1 MVVRLH
7 SGRSGPLP
15 SSARLCSEAFKRGL
29 PFVAGPALL
38 KLVASK
44 TPDPVKLDAEGKE
57 ISDPK
62 RQCTPTKVR
71 PVPEKLVY
79 RKMPEDGSC
88 VFHAMAAGL
97 KYVTGIKL
105 DLSARELRARAVGHL
120 HKYADTCS
128 KQYDKKGPDGSDMPD
143 SQDYLTA
150 IAAESAY
157 AGAMEVEALCRIY
170 SIRVILV
177 PENAAFPVEAY
188 HLKEKKK
195 AVVLWLTGMHIDLL
209 LPEGADDAVKEGTD
223 TRKLRYPQELLDV
236 AATPT
241 IAYKVGGLSR
251 GSQAEATSCKRSI
264 ASVSSAEAR
273 AKGSTCGSG
282 IHRAGCSRTS
292 SASSSARGT
301 DWTRS
306 SIRVGKVVSTGSS
319 RHTACTSWTQPSARV
334 SKSSSRSKAKGANTG
349 QAKVPRSEQGSEV
362 EHSLAGRDWTNPAQ
376 VQLRSPI
383 PKLSDLKPEDVV
395 SLVTGG
401 ERNPSGVPMHPT
413 SKEPDW
419 DALSQ
424 DNSVVPSEL
433 QQAYYDRVGHLRS
446 NVAQCRL
453 CPFRRKC
460 NSNKCVSAVLSAHF
474 KQAHPGQKPGGDT
487 RRLSCIRP
495 LNKDEPALWKCPF
508 CDCGISKQEGGRFG
522 VALIARFKKAHKVE
536 KHAQVTWKC
545 WRRKKYE
552 DADRA
557 ERILVTK
564 HNARQTASLRLI
576 DEMRAQDFIA
586 FPWPRLGAKTATL
599 NCSIYVNLSW
609 RCNRCKLPLRSVGDA
624 RKHRQNSGQCPSAT
638 VDIRE
643 PARLRKLRKVREL
656 LQAYPVGVV
665 RERLNNAFSVA
676 EQALQVSGQEV

>member
-1 MVVRLH
+1 MVGRLH
-7 SGRSGPLP
+7 SRLSGPLP
-15 SSARLCSEAFKRGL
+15 SSARWCSEAFQLGAV
-29 PFVAGPALL
+29 PFVAEPTLL

-44 TPDPVKLDAEGKE
+44 PPDPVKLDAEGKE

-79 RKMPEDGSC
+79 RKMPKDGSC
-88 VFHAMAAGL
+88 VFHAMAAGI
-97 KYVTGIKL
+97 KFVTGGKL

-120 HKYADTCS
+120 HKYEDTYS
-128 KQYDKKGPDGSDMPD
+128 KQYDKKGPDGSDMPAFK
-143 SQDYLTA
+143 DYLTA

-223 TRKLRYPQELLDV
+223 TRKLRYPQELLEV

-251 GSQAEATSCKRSI
+251 GGQVEAASYKRST

-273 AKGSTCGSG
+273 AKGSARGSG

-292 SASSSARGT
+292 SASSSAKGT

-306 SIRVGKVVSTGSS
+306 SIRKGKAASTGSS
-319 RHTACTSWTQPSARV
+319 GHTACTSWTKLSARV
-334 SKSSSRSKAKGANTG
+334 SKSSSRSKTKGANTG
-349 QAKVPRSEQGSEV
+349 QAKVSGSKQGSEV
-362 EHSLAGRDWTNPAQ
+362 AHSLAGTDWTNPAQ
-376 VQLRSPI
+376 VQLCSPVL
-383 PKLSDLKPEDVV
+383 KLSDLKPEDVV

-401 ERNPSGVPMHPT
+401 ERNPSGVPMYAA
-413 SKEPDW
+413 SKETDW
-419 DALSQ
+419 DASSR
-424 DNSVVPSEL
+424 DNSFVPSEL
-433 QQAYYDRVGHLRS
+433 QQACYDRVGHLHS

-576 DEMRAQDFIA
+576 DEMRAQDFTA
-586 FPWPRLGAKTATL
+586 FPWPRLGA
-599 NCSIYVNLSW
+599 
-609 RCNRCKLPLRSVGDA
+609 NRCKLPLRSVGEA

-656 LQAYPVGVV
+656 LQAYPVGLV
-665 RERLNNAFSVA
+665 RERLNNALISVA
-676 EQALQVSGQEV
+676 EQALRVSGQEV